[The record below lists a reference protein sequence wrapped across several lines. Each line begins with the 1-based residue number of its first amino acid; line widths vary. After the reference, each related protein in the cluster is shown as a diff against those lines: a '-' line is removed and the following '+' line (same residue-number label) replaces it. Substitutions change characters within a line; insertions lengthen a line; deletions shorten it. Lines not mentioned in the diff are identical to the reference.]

1 MYEQLK
7 PLQCDWYRV
16 GVELG
21 VDASKHQYGDSF
33 RNKISLYLQENPDL
47 RWKVRMLA
55 LARVN
60 NSLEATAALRLR

>member
-7 PLQCDWYRV
+7 PLQCDWCSV

-21 VDASKHQYGDSF
+21 VDVSKHQYGDSF

-55 LARVN
+55 LAIV
-60 NSLEATAALRLR
+60 SKPLRLRDYASH

>member
-7 PLQCDWYRV
+7 PLQCDWCSV

-21 VDASKHQYGDSF
+21 VDVSKHQYGDSF

-47 RWKVRMLA
+47 RWKVRMLV
-55 LARVN
+55 LHTC
-60 NSLEATAALRLR
+60 SMSSH